1 MTVPVVH
8 ISHLSFGPVSKP
20 ILDGVNLKLDAGHF
34 MGIVGPNGAGK
45 STLLNIVAGLTSPA
59 GGHIDLFGRCLT
71 RFSRHTLLRQIG
83 FLHQLHDHAPRLPM
97 HVRDVVAMG
106 LSDYA
111 VPWRRN
117 AHHDAIMEALAL
129 VDMEPLADADF
140 RHLSGG
146 QRQRAR
152 LARALVR
159 KPRLLLLDEPS
170 AALDSVRQEKLFQLL
185 RKLCDDTGMSVI
197 MVEHDIAAISSHV
210 DSVACLNRQIHHH
223 AMKGEDIPPEIW
235 RAMYGDHIHIMAHDS
250 HCIGCDPDAS
260 DDHLHGHHKHDSQNP
275 EPRMDA
281 NGRE

>member
-1 MTVPVVH
+1 MTTPVVS
-8 ISHLSFGPVSKP
+8 ISHLSYGPLNKP
-20 ILDGVNLKLDAGHF
+20 ILDGINLQLEAGHF
-34 MGIVGPNGAGK
+34 LGIVGPNGAGK
-45 STLLNIVAGLTSPA
+45 STLLNIVAGLTTPT

-71 RFSRHTLLRQIG
+71 RMSRHKLLKQIG

-97 HVRDVVAMG
+97 RVRDVVAMG

-111 VPWRRN
+111 TPWRHGLQGN
-117 AHHDAIMEALAL
+117 AILSALAM
-129 VDMEPLADADF
+129 VDMEPLANTDF

-170 AALDSVRQEKLFQLL
+170 AALDSVRQEKLFQPL
-185 RKLCDDTGMSVI
+185 RKLCDETGMSVI

-210 DSVACLNRQIHHH
+210 DSVACLNRKIHHH
-223 AMKGEDIPPEIW
+223 AMKGEDIPEDIW

-250 HCIGCDPDAS
+250 HCIGCAPGG
-260 DDHLHGHHKHDSQNP
+260 DDHPSQKHQTQI
-275 EPRMDA
+275 DA
-281 NGRE
+281 DEHR